1 MIISVYLTF
10 KTGALLMKNTKRLLV
25 NTLILTA
32 TTFLMRTIGVSF
44 NIYLTNRIGAA
55 GIGLFSLVTTVYSM
69 AVTFSTAG
77 LKLAATRLVV
87 EDNGR
92 GLSNSP
98 KIMRMCLLYGLFIG
112 VVMACAL
119 ASGSKLIAQYW
130 LGDMRTV
137 SALRI
142 LALSLPFVAMSSAL
156 SGYFTAERTI
166 SKYAVVQVIEQTV
179 KITVVVLTLS
189 SQLSRGLE
197 FACDAIVTG
206 MTASEAVSFLCSF
219 VLFRITKHEKKLPIG
234 EQKADFKELLRIALP
249 DAAGSCARSVLLT
262 VEHLLIPVGFRKSG
276 QSVEG
281 AMAVYGT
288 IHGMALP
295 VILYPAAIL
304 TSLSS
309 MLVPEFA
316 ECCAQKN
323 NERIESMAARV
334 IKITMLFSL
343 GTAGVMYAFA
353 DELSMCIYDNL
364 DSAMYLRVLAPL
376 LPIMYMDTTVDG
388 ILKGLDQ
395 QVYSMR
401 YNIID
406 SAMCVVLVYILIP
419 RYSVTGYIVIL
430 FVSEIINFYLSI
442 RRLIKVCRL
451 EIDLVNGI
459 LKPAI
464 CILGSFFLV
473 RMLVSGA
480 VDGKLILTA
489 VITFTSAVYLL
500 FLTITGSVSGG
511 DIKWFKSIFSRN

>member
-1 MIISVYLTF
+1 
-10 KTGALLMKNTKRLLV
+10 MKNTRRLLI

-32 TTFLMRTIGVSF
+32 TAFLMRTIGVSF
-44 NIYLTNRIGAA
+44 NIYLTNKIGAS
-55 GIGLFSLVTTVYSM
+55 GIGLFSLVTTVYTM

-77 LKLAATRLVV
+77 LKLASTRLVV

-92 GLSNSP
+92 GLGNSA
-98 KIMRMCLLYGLFIG
+98 KIMRMCILYGLFVGIA
-112 VVMACAL
+112 MACVL
-119 ASGSKLIAQYW
+119 AAGANIIAEYW
-130 LGDMRTV
+130 LNDMRTV

-166 SKYAVVQVIEQTV
+166 SKYAVVQVIEQIT
-179 KITVVVLTLS
+179 KISVVVLTLS
-189 SQLSRGLE
+189 SQLSKGLE
-197 FACDAIVTG
+197 FACDAIVAG
-206 MTASEAVSFLCSF
+206 MTASEAVSFSCSF
-219 VLFRITKHEKKLPIG
+219 ILFKLTKKERRLPVR
-234 EQKADFKELLRIALP
+234 EQKADVKEMLRIALP

-262 VEHLLIPVGFRKSG
+262 IEHLLIPVGFRKSG
-276 QSVEG
+276 QSSDS

-295 VILYPAAIL
+295 IILYPAAIL

-316 ECCAQKN
+316 ECSAQN
-323 NERIESMAARV
+323 NKERIESMAARV

-343 GTAGVMYAFA
+343 GTAGVMYVFA
-353 DELSMCIYDNL
+353 DELSMCIYNNL

-406 SAMCVVLVYILIP
+406 SALCVVLVYILIP
-419 RYSVTGYIVIL
+419 KYSVTGYIVIL
-430 FVSEIINFYLSI
+430 FVSELINFYLSL
-442 RRLIKVCRL
+442 RRLIKVCKL
-451 EIDLVNGI
+451 DIDLINGL

-464 CILGSFFLV
+464 CILASFFLV
-473 RMLVSGA
+473 RVIASGA
-480 VDGKLILTA
+480 IDGKLILTA
-489 VITFTSAVYLL
+489 VITFVCAVYILL
-500 FLTITGSVSGG
+500 LTLTGSVSGS
-511 DIKWFKSIFSRN
+511 DMRWFKSIFSKH

>member
-1 MIISVYLTF
+1 
-10 KTGALLMKNTKRLLV
+10 
-25 NTLILTA
+25 
-32 TTFLMRTIGVSF
+32 
-44 NIYLTNRIGAA
+44 
-55 GIGLFSLVTTVYSM
+55 
-69 AVTFSTAG
+69 
-77 LKLAATRLVV
+77 
-87 EDNGR
+87 
-92 GLSNSP
+92 
-98 KIMRMCLLYGLFIG
+98 
-112 VVMACAL
+112 
-119 ASGSKLIAQYW
+119 
-130 LGDMRTV
+130 
-137 SALRI
+137 
-142 LALSLPFVAMSSAL
+142 
-156 SGYFTAERTI
+156 
-166 SKYAVVQVIEQTV
+166 
-179 KITVVVLTLS
+179 
-189 SQLSRGLE
+189 
-197 FACDAIVTG
+197 
-206 MTASEAVSFLCSF
+206 
-219 VLFRITKHEKKLPIG
+219 
-234 EQKADFKELLRIALP
+234 
-249 DAAGSCARSVLLT
+249 
-262 VEHLLIPVGFRKSG
+262 
-276 QSVEG
+276 
-281 AMAVYGT
+281 
-288 IHGMALP
+288 MALP

-323 NERIESMAARV
+323 NERIENMAARV

-451 EIDLVNGI
+451 EINLVNGI

>member
-1 MIISVYLTF
+1 
-10 KTGALLMKNTKRLLV
+10 MKNTRRLLI

-44 NIYLTNRIGAA
+44 NIYLTNKIGAS
-55 GIGLFSLVTTVYSM
+55 GIGLFSLVTTVYTM

-77 LKLAATRLVV
+77 LKLASTRLVV

-92 GLSNSP
+92 GLGNSV
-98 KIMRMCLLYGLFIG
+98 KIMRMCILYGLLVG
-112 VVMACAL
+112 VVMACVL
-119 ASGSKLIAQYW
+119 AAGANIIAVHW
-130 LGDMRTV
+130 LNDIRTV

-166 SKYAVVQVIEQTV
+166 SKYAVVQVIEQAT

-189 SQLSRGLE
+189 SQLSKGLE

-219 VLFRITKHEKKLPIG
+219 ILFKCTKKGNRLPAR
-234 EQKADFKELLRIALP
+234 EQKADVKEMLRIALP

-262 VEHLLIPVGFRKSG
+262 IEHLLIPVGFRKSG
-276 QSVEG
+276 QSSDS

-295 VILYPAAIL
+295 IILYPAAIL

-316 ECCAQKN
+316 ECCAQN
-323 NERIESMAARV
+323 NKGRIESMAARV

-343 GTAGVMYAFA
+343 GTAGVMYVFA

-376 LPIMYMDTTVDG
+376 LPVMYMDTTVDG

-406 SAMCVVLVYILIP
+406 SAMCVVLVYTLIP
-419 RYSVTGYIVIL
+419 KYSVTGYIIIL
-430 FVSEIINFYLSI
+430 FVSELINFYLSI
-442 RRLIKVCRL
+442 RRLIKVCKL
-451 EIDLVNGI
+451 DIDLKNGL
-459 LKPAI
+459 LKPTA
-464 CILGSFFLV
+464 CILASFFLV
-473 RMLVSGA
+473 RIVASGII
-480 VDGKLILTA
+480 DGKIILTA
-489 VITFTSAVYLL
+489 IITFTCSVYILL
-500 FLTITGSVSGG
+500 LTVTGSISGA
-511 DIKWFKSIFSRN
+511 DMKWFKSIFSKH